1 MVQAGV
7 DLVRVNFSHGD
18 LIYHQRRI
26 KAVRQCAEEMGRHV
40 GILADMQGPKV
51 RVARF
56 QNGRVMLE
64 AGQRFILDPCHLP
77 DEGNARQVGVDYP
90 ELASDVR
97 PGQTLLLDDGKIV
110 LFVEEVRGNQIVTS
124 VRTGG
129 ELSNHKGINLQ
140 GGGLSVSALTT
151 KDLQDMQHIAALAV
165 DYVAISF
172 VRSGA
177 DILEARRLLR
187 EAGSGAGII
196 AKIERVEAVAEIAA
210 IIAASDGVMVARGDL
225 AVEIGDA
232 EVPAIQKQIIQL
244 ARTMNKPVITAT
256 QMMESMIK
264 SPTPTRAEVSDVANA
279 VLDLSDAVMLSAE
292 TAVGAHPATVIET
305 MARICLTVEKQPAT
319 QISRHRLERRFE
331 RVDEITAMAAMY
343 AANHMDIKAVASVSA
358 SGSTPLW
365 MSRIRTGIPI
375 YGLSCRPEAL
385 GLMTLYRSVNPVF
398 FATENMPRHEVET
411 LVVAELVQRG
421 FVQRDDLVIIT
432 LGDLAGEHG
441 GTNSMKIVR
450 V

>member
-1 MVQAGV
+1 
-7 DLVRVNFSHGD
+7 
-18 LIYHQRRI
+18 
-26 KAVRQCAEEMGRHV
+26 
-40 GILADMQGPKV
+40 
-51 RVARF
+51 
-56 QNGRVMLE
+56 
-64 AGQRFILDPCHLP
+64 
-77 DEGNARQVGVDYP
+77 
-90 ELASDVR
+90 
-97 PGQTLLLDDGKIV
+97 
-110 LFVEEVRGNQIVTS
+110 
-124 VRTGG
+124 
-129 ELSNHKGINLQ
+129 
-140 GGGLSVSALTT
+140 
-151 KDLQDMQHIAALAV
+151 
-165 DYVAISF
+165 
-172 VRSGA
+172 
-177 DILEARRLLR
+177 
-187 EAGSGAGII
+187 
-196 AKIERVEAVAEIAA
+196 
-210 IIAASDGVMVARGDL
+210 
-225 AVEIGDA
+225 
-232 EVPAIQKQIIQL
+232 
-244 ARTMNKPVITAT
+244 
-256 QMMESMIK
+256 
-264 SPTPTRAEVSDVANA
+264 
-279 VLDLSDAVMLSAE
+279 
-292 TAVGAHPATVIET
+292 

-375 YGLSCRPEAL
+375 YGLSCQPEAL